1 MQRLR
6 FPFAVA
12 ATSLALVLGLV
23 VVGGLLAGSVLAGG
37 PWFGGSGG
45 HWGGPWG
52 GGHGFGPGFALP
64 PELAGLRDVP
74 ADQRFGHFKGV
85 RVSLTDKDGRPL
97 TIDVVPGTAT
107 AVAGN
112 SLTIAANDGS
122 TRSFTHDDK
131 TVVRGKPAR
140 GGDEATRPTLASGD
154 KVVVVTLNGSTTP
167 TAVLVGVDGFGHAYK
182 GDFVR

>member
-12 ATSLALVLGLV
+12 ATSLVLVLGLV
-23 VVGGLLAGSVLAGG
+23 VVGGLLAGSVFAGGAWLGGPGAWAGG
-37 PWFGGSGG
+37 PW
-45 HWGGPWG
+45 

-74 ADQRFGHFKGV
+74 ADQRFGHFKGA

-97 TIDVVPGTAT
+97 TIEVTPGTAT
-107 AVAGN
+107 AVAPN

-122 TRSFTHDDK
+122 SRSFTLDDK

-140 GGDEATRPTLASGD
+140 GGDEATRPTLATGD
-154 KVVVVTLNGSTTP
+154 KVVVVTLNGSATP
-167 TAVLVGVDGFGHAYK
+167 TAVLVGADGFGR
-182 GDFVR
+182 GDKRIS